1 LPNYFGHL
9 FNIYHL
15 LMWVVVVD
23 DDNDDDDVKCLLLAR
38 QFEEVD
44 TA

>member
-1 LPNYFGHL
+1 
-9 FNIYHL
+9 
-15 LMWVVVVD
+15 MWVVVVD

-44 TA
+44 TAWLVREQVW